1 MNKYQ
6 RFAMHIKRLCFAS
19 LFSLGL
25 LHAQSNIG
33 LNINNDDLEVA
44 ASIDL
49 NALNY
54 YSDSTSYTLDASY
67 LHTDGDNLTTLG
79 VSAQNTFQGVE
90 GLALGL
96 GIKSVFADNFIAI
109 PLFAKAQYTLP
120 FNYSIPTTFV
130 AASMA
135 YAPSVLTFRDADS
148 YTEFRVEADM
158 EIIMNVHLFTGYR
171 NIDTE
176 YDTYDKTFNNSF
188 YGGMKLSF

>member
-1 MNKYQ
+1 
-6 RFAMHIKRLCFAS
+6 MHIKRLCFAS

-33 LNINNDDLEVA
+33 LNINNEDLEVS

-49 NALNY
+49 NALTY

-67 LHTDGDNLTTLG
+67 LHTDGDDLIALG
-79 VSAQNTFQGVE
+79 VNAESSFQGVE

-96 GIKSVFADNFIAI
+96 GIKSVFTDDFIAI
-109 PLFAKAQYTLP
+109 PFCAKAKYTLP
-120 FNYSIPTTFV
+120 FNYSIPTTSLATSV
-130 AASMA
+130 A
-135 YAPSVLTFRDADS
+135 YAPSVLTLSDGES
-148 YTEFRVEADM
+148 YMEFRVEADM
-158 EIIMNVHLFTGYR
+158 EIITNVHLFTGYR
-171 NIDTE
+171 NINTE

>member
-1 MNKYQ
+1 MYLK
-6 RFAMHIKRLCFAS
+6 KLCFTS
-19 LFSLGL
+19 LLTFGL

-33 LNINNDDLEVA
+33 LNINNQDLEVA

-49 NALNY
+49 NALTY

-67 LHTDGDNLTTLG
+67 LHSDGDNLTTVG
-79 VSAQNTFQGVE
+79 VSAESHFQGVE

-109 PLFAKAQYTLP
+109 PFFAKAKYTLP
-120 FNYSIPTTFV
+120 LNYSIPTTSLATSV
-130 AASMA
+130 A
-135 YAPSVLTFRDADS
+135 YAPSVLTFSDGES

-158 EIIMNVHLFTGYR
+158 EIITNVHLFTGYR

-176 YDTYDKTFNNSF
+176 YDTHDQTFNNSF